1 MRRVIMGV
9 TIVEGDLLQAPENII
24 GHQVNCMGV
33 MGSGVAKQIRNQ
45 YPEAY
50 KQYRLASKGI
60 ERFLLG
66 TCQLVKISDGKY
78 IANLFGQNKYGKVGV
93 FTEYTALRF
102 SLENLAEISK
112 RRNLSVALPYK
123 IGCDRGG
130 GDWTVVFNMIE
141 DIFEDTDVVLYK
153 LGGN

>member
-1 MRRVIMGV
+1 MAV
-9 TIVEGDLLQAPENII
+9 TIVHGDLLQAKENII

-33 MGSGVAKQIRNQ
+33 MGSGVAKQIRAQ
-45 YPEAY
+45 YPKAY
-50 KQYRLASKGI
+50 EEYRLTARGI
-60 ERFLLG
+60 EKFLLG
-66 TCQLVKISDGKY
+66 TCQLVKVGEDKY
-78 IANLFGQNKYGKVGV
+78 IANLFGQDKYGKVGV
-93 FTEYTALRF
+93 FTEYAALGF
-102 SLENLAEISK
+102 SLENLAEISR

>member
-1 MRRVIMGV
+1 MAVQ
-9 TIVEGDLLQAPENII
+9 IVKGDLLQAPENII

-33 MGSGVAKQIRNQ
+33 MGSGVAKQIRAQ
-45 YPEAY
+45 YPTAY
-50 KQYRLASKGI
+50 EEYRLVAKGSI
-60 ERFLLG
+60 EKFLLG
-66 TCQLVKISDGKY
+66 TCQLVKVGEDKY
-78 IANLFGQNKYGKVGV
+78 IANLFGQNKYGSEGI

-102 SLENLAEISK
+102 SLENLAEISR

-130 GDWTVVFNMIE
+130 GDWLIVFNMIE
-141 DIFEDTDVVLYK
+141 SIFEDTDVVLYK